1 MTKPRLADPRV
12 LLGHR
17 KNGQPI
23 YLACGGDK
31 TATARRRFRASAD
44 VVADI
49 EIQRGIVLEVADLDD
64 PQDADL
70 ERQNAAL
77 DLIPDLE
84 LERAETEE
92 HEDEIQR
99 LRELDLSGSTEPGDQ
114 RDTPNIQRRR
124 TAGAGPAVIVKGDH
138 FEILRSNNG
147 HMGEREI
154 ERAYMDA
161 NLKALDDV
169 EMPKGY
175 DGSAEMYLKRHRK
188 DVSWSRN
195 LLARQRPDYLE
206 AWEKTVTGR
215 ELLMNDV
222 ERAAIAVGTNT
233 AGGYL
238 VPTHLDPTLIL
249 TNAGAKDVVR
259 GLSRVVSLTG
269 GANKWNGVTTAGS
282 TASWD
287 AELTEVSDDTP
298 PVAPV
303 QIPVF
308 SAKSLLQ
315 ASIESFEDI
324 SGLASDVQMLL
335 ADSRTRL
342 EAAAHI
348 SGNGT
353 TQPTG
358 IVVALDANTNDE
370 LSLTTG
376 HTWTLADL
384 QRVANALG
392 DRWTDGAEWLIHPN
406 FLGEIQALG
415 TALGATYTTDL
426 TQPFTQQLLGHHV
439 TQSFTMPS
447 VSQTTTVDNLLVFG
461 LFENYVI
468 VDKPGSTSIEF
479 IPHLFN
485 TSNNLP
491 DGRRAWYMHF
501 RNGADSVND
510 LAFRL
515 LQDKTTA

>member
-1 MTKPRLADPRV
+1 MAKRKTSQQLATE
-12 LLGHR
+12 
-17 KNGQPI
+17 QE
-23 YLACGGDK
+23 AQ
-31 TATARRRFRASAD
+31 RA
-44 VVADI
+44 
-49 EIQRGIVLEVADLDD
+49 IVLEVAELEE
-64 PQDADL
+64 PTDADIA
-70 ERQNAAL
+70 RSDAAL
-77 DLIPDLE
+77 ELFENLDVERVDALEYEDRLEVVRSADL
-84 LERAETEE
+84 AA
-92 HEDEIQR
+92 Q
-99 LRELDLSGSTEPGDQ
+99 GEPGDQ
-114 RDTPNIQRRR
+114 RAGGHIER
-124 TAGAGPAVIVKGDH
+124 TARRGPEVMVQTDP
-138 FEILRSNNG
+138 FEILRSNNQ
-147 HMGEREI
+147 HMDKGEI
-154 ERAYMDA
+154 TRALVTS
-161 NLKALDDV
+161 NLKAMDTLDVRDTGRASF
-169 EMPKGY
+169 EGY
-175 DGSAEMYLKRHRK
+175 VKRHAR
-188 DVSWSRN
+188 DTSWAMN
-195 LLARQRPDYLE
+195 ILARMQDDYIGAFEKITIGQAVLLNE
-206 AWEKTVTGR
+206 A
-215 ELLMNDV
+215 

-249 TNAGAKDVVR
+249 TNSGAKDVVR
-259 GLSRVVSLTG
+259 GMSRVVTLTG

-287 AELTEVSDDTP
+287 GELTEVSDDTP
-298 PVAPV
+298 PFAPV

-308 SAKSLLQ
+308 AAKSLIQ

-324 SGLASDVQMLL
+324 ASLGSDVQMLL

-342 EAAAHI
+342 EAAAHV

-353 TQPTG
+353 SAPTG
-358 IVVALDANTNDE
+358 IVVALDANTNVE
-370 LSLTTG
+370 IQLATG

-384 QRVANALG
+384 QGVANALG
-392 DRWTDGAEWLIHPN
+392 DRWTDSSEWLGNPK

-426 TQPFTQQLLGHHV
+426 TQPFTQQLLGHKFN
-439 TQSFTMPS
+439 QSFTMPA

-461 LFENYVI
+461 DFSNYVI